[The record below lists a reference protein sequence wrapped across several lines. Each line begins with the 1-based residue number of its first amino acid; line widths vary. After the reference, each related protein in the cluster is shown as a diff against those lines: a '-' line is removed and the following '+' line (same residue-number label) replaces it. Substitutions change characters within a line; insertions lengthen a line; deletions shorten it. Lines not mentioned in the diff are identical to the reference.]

1 MSLSQEV
8 LFKARLRS
16 DSMKGLKLTV
26 DHLTQKVIAY
36 LLVCIITV
44 SGLTVVPPAVGIN
57 PYQSFVEPIDK
68 IDESLLNQTS
78 LNQLVDVLVGYNQ
91 EVGEFKAKNAILYAD
106 KAAELVNS
114 FESIGMLHVKMLGE
128 SIMELAKEA
137 FITKIWSNEIT
148 PIEQVQKTSI
158 TASESEDYIPLIDR
172 IGARNLWDAGYNG
185 TGTVIAVL
193 DTGVDPLQTD
203 FSVAAFASF
212 VEADTLPLDL
222 IGHGTYAASVAVNS
236 GNSSDG
242 TYAGIAPGATLLSA
256 KVTLGGLFAA
266 PSWIV
271 SGIEWASSRGADII
285 LLPFNTLG
293 APGDAVSEAVEIAAK
308 KGIFVVAASGDDGP
322 DYLTVMSPGGNAAA
336 FCVGAYDTKLQRVPD
351 FSGRG
356 PSLSL
361 LTKPDLVAPGV
372 GIVGAKPFTGLAGLG
387 FGDIGLGDLGDLGGL
402 GGLLGG
408 SIGETYDENYTI
420 ADTTA
425 ASAAITAGAA
435 AILIQ
440 AFDRVTPITLANVL
454 RDTATN
460 IGYGAND
467 GGAGLLNLQAAFDYL
482 STQQTPADPH
492 ARTTSLPLLA
502 LGLISASGTDASTT
516 MLMSS
521 FGTTLVALDERNPQ
535 DSGIHLMMGMFSLK
549 WNNEDPTNLMMFDV
563 KSEFHQVISSSQNMP
578 YNRYVGVLSHN
589 DSIYVT
595 FLVESYNLTTYSPL
609 PLTAFRITPFIFN
622 IGNEPVE
629 NVSLYVSYSLDL
641 YLDGENDHGKYDL
654 DNQQLFAYGLS
665 ETYGNFYVGMNSSI
679 PLSAFEVGNS
689 STISNHVSNNNLTDS
704 TVFDGDV
711 GLALQWDFGT
721 LDVDELVNVTI
732 ALGFGE
738 NRTILDASIDAMWQN
753 DIPEGA
759 IDQGDLIVVEAD
771 VPRIAE
777 AGNTYQSTAVIMN
790 IGEENTTALGAMLV
804 LETGD
809 NNGTVFARYFNFE
822 NIEPFKAKK
831 LVTEW
836 RPETEGIRTAAWAVS
851 TGLDQIIG
859 LISDISGLMTSAVGL
874 LDDFIL
880 RDVFIITP
888 ISSTSVFPK
897 ILPFAPFDVRFPADF
912 GLYSFVLST
921 TESLGNLTIANHGNA
936 SDWGNMS
943 LASADTIEGFY
954 DFSLFILAPPIGID
968 GYHRC
973 DYVLETE
980 FGWTTNIT
988 LERVIEYPRA
998 MMLLD
1003 TSHGGGFGSLLGDAG
1018 GFGGTS
1024 NLTGEAGGM
1033 SFPLAQEEP
1042 PQEDATEGL
1051 EFSLTDLGSLDSLS
1065 GLFDAFRMT
1074 TFSGLSNMDKRM
1086 ADVGLDLIETPGMEL
1101 DPVLLAQFS
1110 TVFIIAPTEE
1120 FNSTEI
1126 ETLREFTANGGTLI
1140 ILGDNDD
1147 NANTTVLNP
1156 VLLEYGYYLAGT
1168 HDKENTTDIVTTS
1181 LFGAGLESMWL
1192 GGGTYVMNNQSN
1204 AQVRLNGNSVVMLD
1218 DTTPDLA
1225 IFGSSKIFMNKNL
1238 VKCNNSLL
1246 LDNLNQYL
1254 LRNTLT
1260 AETSLS
1266 ENTTLYEAGKSVY
1279 VNLVLTDYYG
1289 NPVDDL
1295 FVAIAYEL
1303 PNGSLAFFIAGFVED
1318 GLYSSQF
1325 APSYWRSSGRIN
1337 GIFLILGSEDYA
1349 MTYACVT
1356 FYLYEV
1362 PPPTGPPPPPVWL
1375 TMAQIA
1381 FISSIGIFGSLIG
1394 LLVYNRRR
1402 MKKRLRIPEIQPE
1415 LVREIDN
1422 TLNTLLAAFTQLED
1436 LIQREDLDRV
1446 QKIEALRVLMSDI
1459 EEGRR
1464 MFDRVSDKVGG
1475 V

>member
-1 MSLSQEV
+1 
-8 LFKARLRS
+8 
-16 DSMKGLKLTV
+16 MKGLKLTMS
-26 DHLTQKVIAY
+26 HLTEKLIAY

-44 SGLTVVPPAVGIN
+44 SGLTIVPPVVGISQV
-57 PYQSFVEPIDK
+57 PYYEDPINK
-68 IDESLLNQTS
+68 IDESLINQTYLNQR
-78 LNQLVDVLVGYNQ
+78 LDVLVGYNE
-91 EVGEFKAKNAILYAD
+91 EVGAFKAKNAIYYAD
-106 KAAELVNS
+106 KKAEIIET
-114 FESIGMLHVKMLGE
+114 FESIGMLHVNILGR
-128 SIMELAKEA
+128 SIVDLAREE
-137 FITKIWSNEIT
+137 FINKIWSNEMT
-148 PIEQVQKTSI
+148 PIKQFQTTSI
-158 TASESEDYIPLIDR
+158 PASSTEDYVPLIDR

-203 FSVAAFASF
+203 FSVSAFASF

-222 IGHGTYAASVAVNS
+222 IGHGTYAASVLASS

-242 TYAGIAPGATLLSA
+242 LYAGIAPGATLLSA

-336 FCVGAYDTKLQRVPD
+336 FCVGAYDTERSEIPD

-372 GIVGAKPFTGLAGLG
+372 GVVGAKPFSGLAGFG

-420 ADTTA
+420 ADTTS

-435 AILIQ
+435 AILLQ
-440 AFDRVTPITLANVL
+440 AFDRVSPVTLGNVL
-454 RDTATN
+454 RDTATS

-467 GGAGLLNLQAAFDYL
+467 GGAGLLNLQGAFDYL
-482 STQQTPADPH
+482 STQQTPGDPH
-492 ARTTSLPLLA
+492 SRTTSLPLLA
-502 LGLISASGTDASTT
+502 LGLVAASGTDASTT

-521 FGTTLVALDERNPQ
+521 FGTTLVALDERNLQ

-563 KSEFHQVISSSQNMP
+563 KSEFHQVFSASQTTP

-589 DSIYVT
+589 DTLYVT

-622 IGNEPVE
+622 MGNEPIE

-641 YLDGENDHGKYDL
+641 YLDGEDDHGKYDL
-654 DNQQLFAYGLS
+654 DDQQLFAYGLS
-665 ETYGNFYVGMNSSI
+665 ESFGNFYVGMNSSI
-679 PLSAFEVGNS
+679 PLSSFEVGNS
-689 STISNHVSNNNLTDS
+689 STISSHITDNNLTES
-704 TVFDGDV
+704 TTYDGSV
-711 GLALQWDFGT
+711 GLAMQWDFGI
-721 LDVDELVNVTI
+721 LDVDELANVTI
-732 ALGFGE
+732 SMGFGE
-738 NRTILDASIDAMWQN
+738 NRTVLDASIEAMWLYDVPSGVLDN
-753 DIPEGA
+753 
-759 IDQGDLIVVEAD
+759 GDLMVVEAD
-771 VPRIAE
+771 VPRIAK

-790 IGEENTTALGAMLV
+790 IGNENTTAIGAMLV
-804 LETGD
+804 IEGSVE
-809 NNGTVFARYFNFE
+809 NGTMFARYFNYDE
-822 NIEPFKAKK
+822 LEPFKPKRM
-831 LVTEW
+831 VTDW
-836 RPETEGIRTAAWAVS
+836 RPETEGVRTAAWAVS
-851 TGLDQIIG
+851 TGLSQIVG
-859 LISDISGLMTSAVGL
+859 LISNPLEGLMTTGVAI
-874 LDDFIL
+874 LDDFLL
-880 RDVFIITP
+880 RDVFIIDP
-888 ISSTSVFPK
+888 IPSISVFPK
-897 ILPFAPFDVRFPADF
+897 ILPFAPFDIRFPADF

-943 LASADTIEGFY
+943 LTSADTIEGFY
-954 DFSLFILAPPIGID
+954 DFSLFAMAPVIGVD

-1003 TSHGGGFGSLLGDAG
+1003 TSHGGGFGSILGDSG
-1018 GFGGTS
+1018 GFGDMGDLGGGNDTS
-1024 NLTGEAGGM
+1024 GFP

-1042 PQEDATEGL
+1042 PQDDGGVSMD
-1051 EFSLTDLGSLDSLS
+1051 FSLNDLGSLDSLGS
-1065 GLFDAFRMT
+1065 LFDSFRMT

-1086 ADVGLDLIETPGMEL
+1086 ADVGLDLIETPGLEL
-1101 DPVLLAQFS
+1101 NSDLLAQFS
-1110 TVFIIAPTEE
+1110 TIFIIAPTEE

-1126 ETLREFTANGGTLI
+1126 ETLRDFTNGGGTLI

-1156 VLLEYGYYLAGT
+1156 LLMEYGYYLSGT
-1168 HDKENTTDIVTTS
+1168 HSEDNTTGIVTSS
-1181 LFGAGLESMWL
+1181 LLGVGLESMWL
-1192 GGGTYVMNNQSN
+1192 GGGTYIMNNQSN
-1204 AQVRLNGNSVVMLD
+1204 AQVRLNGNSVAILD
-1218 DTTPDLA
+1218 DTAPDIA
-1225 IFGSSKIFMNKNL
+1225 VFGSSKIFMNKNL
-1238 VKCNNSLL
+1238 VKCNNSIL
-1246 LDNLNQYL
+1246 LDNLNEYL

-1260 AETSLS
+1260 ARTSLS

-1279 VNLVLTDYYG
+1279 
-1289 NPVDDL
+1289 
-1295 FVAIAYEL
+1295 
-1303 PNGSLAFFIAGFVED
+1303 
-1318 GLYSSQF
+1318 
-1325 APSYWRSSGRIN
+1325 
-1337 GIFLILGSEDYA
+1337 
-1349 MTYACVT
+1349 
-1356 FYLYEV
+1356 
-1362 PPPTGPPPPPVWL
+1362 
-1375 TMAQIA
+1375 
-1381 FISSIGIFGSLIG
+1381 
-1394 LLVYNRRR
+1394 
-1402 MKKRLRIPEIQPE
+1402 
-1415 LVREIDN
+1415 
-1422 TLNTLLAAFTQLED
+1422 
-1436 LIQREDLDRV
+1436 
-1446 QKIEALRVLMSDI
+1446 
-1459 EEGRR
+1459 
-1464 MFDRVSDKVGG
+1464 
-1475 V
+1475 